1 MCKVKKISYMSS
13 DKMTMIHA
21 LAWIPDGEVQGILQ
35 ISHGMQEFIERY
47 DRFARFMCEHHILV
61 VGNDH
66 LGHGASV
73 RNEEQ
78 YGYFAE
84 ENGNRCVIQD
94 MRELQ
99 RGITLKYPDVPYFV
113 LGHSMG
119 SFLARQYM
127 IVYGHFLD
135 GVIISGTAWH
145 PDSEI
150 NTAMAL
156 CRIIARSKG
165 WTYRSPFMTQ
175 LTMGNYNKKFE
186 PVRTKVD
193 WLTRDEAVV
202 DAYRKDK
209 RTQFMFTLNGYYN
222 MFVGLKALTGQ
233 ENLRKIP
240 KDLPVLFIAGQMDP
254 VGNFGAGV
262 KKSALSLSQAGM
274 HNIECRLYPN
284 DRHEVLNELN
294 YQEVYKDVW
303 AFVKKILETQEGQ
316 TVRA

>member
-1 MCKVKKISYMSS
+1 MCTVKKIRYMSS
-13 DKMTMIHA
+13 DKMTTIHG
-21 LAWIPDGEVQGILQ
+21 LMWIPEGEVQGVLQ
-35 ISHGMQEFIERY
+35 IAHGMQEFIDRY
-47 DRFARFMCEHHILV
+47 DRFARFMCDHNILV

-73 RNEEQ
+73 RSEDQ

-84 ENGNRCVIQD
+84 KNGNRCVILD

-99 RGITLKYPDVPYFV
+99 RGMAMHYPDVPYFL

-127 IVYGHFLD
+127 MIYGKFLD
-135 GVIISGTAWH
+135 GVIISGTGWH
-145 PDSEI
+145 SQAELDM
-150 NTAMAL
+150 AMTM
-156 CRIIARSKG
+156 CTVIARSKG
-165 WTYRSPFMTQ
+165 WTYRSPFMTK
-175 LTMGNYNKKFE
+175 LSMGDYNKKFE
-186 PVRTKVD
+186 PNRTKYD
-193 WLTRDEAVV
+193 WLTRDESVV

-222 MFVGLKALTGQ
+222 MFAGLKTLLVPA
-233 ENLRKIP
+233 NLNKIP
-240 KDLPVLFIAGQMDP
+240 KDLPVCFISGEEDP

-262 KKSALSLSQAGM
+262 KKAVASLQRAGLTDVEL
-274 HNIECRLYPN
+274 HLYPN

-303 AFVKKILETQEGQ
+303 TWIRRILTNSGN
-316 TVRA
+316 

>member
-1 MCKVKKISYMSS
+1 MKQTFQFLSS
-13 DKMTMIHA
+13 NGHTQIKGYRWENTNKPFHA
-21 LAWIPDGEVQGILQ
+21 VLQ
-35 ISHGMQEFIERY
+35 LTHGMTEHMNRY
-47 DRFARFMCEHHILV
+47 DGFAEYMAEQGFLV
-61 VGNDH
+61 VAHDH
-66 LGHGASV
+66 LGHGLSV
-73 RNEEQ
+73 EKPDDL
-78 YGYFAE
+78 GYFDPE
-84 ENGNRCVIQD
+84 HPSDTLIED
-94 MRELQ
+94 MHKLFLMTSGEF
-99 RGITLKYPDVPYFV
+99 PDLPYFI

-119 SFLARQYM
+119 SFLARQYICM
-127 IVYGHFLD
+127 YGQFLD
-135 GVIISGTAWH
+135 GAIISGTAWH